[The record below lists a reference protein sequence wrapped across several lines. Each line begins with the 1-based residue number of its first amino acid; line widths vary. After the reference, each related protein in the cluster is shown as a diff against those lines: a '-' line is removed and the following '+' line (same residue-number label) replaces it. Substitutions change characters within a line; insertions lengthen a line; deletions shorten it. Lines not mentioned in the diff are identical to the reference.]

1 MIHPFERPKWSQ
13 QLFSVD
19 WIFLLFELRYH
30 YAIITDKVR
39 IGCVMMAWFDP
50 LVSLHAVV
58 PEDQMIRPKQ
68 SFQKIRRF
76 AEPAGLSGIS

>member
-19 WIFLLFELRYH
+19 WIFLLIELRYH

-39 IGCVMMAWFDP
+39 IDSVIE
-50 LVSLHAVV
+50 VSM
-58 PEDQMIRPKQ
+58 DGTQMT
-68 SFQKIRRF
+68 
-76 AEPAGLSGIS
+76 GLKG

>member
-19 WIFLLFELRYH
+19 WILLLFELRYH

-39 IGCVMMAWFDP
+39 IDSVIEFSMDGT
-50 LVSLHAVV
+50 
-58 PEDQMIRPKQ
+58 QMT
-68 SFQKIRRF
+68 
-76 AEPAGLSGIS
+76 GLKG